1 MKKLCFKLL
10 IITLLFVNLTA
21 LLKAQA
27 ATNKVVLNEV
37 LANEPSSETK
47 LEWVEL
53 FNLDSSAVDL
63 GGWTF
68 ISKQDTTVFSSGTSI
83 PGKDYLILA
92 RKFVSIFPDTE
103 SFEYHWGNGSGVWGD
118 CPEED
123 FPAIEIKLS
132 LTNTAGTVTL
142 LDSEENSFSFS
153 WNKDPGDG
161 ISWER
166 ILPSGE
172 DSLSN
177 WGFCIYSRGST
188 PGKVNS
194 LTPVPNDL
202 SISSAD
208 LSIEPQS
215 PEEDKAFR
223 LKVIVKNSGDSTSYE
238 NLLYF
243 FCDYDY
249 DEKLEE
255 DESLN
260 SPLNIPPLVLNQE
273 TTFVKELSLSRGNYR
288 LYAQIGKDD
297 KDYNNQ
303 AYINLRLGSNLP
315 DIVINEFICS
325 PNDNQPEWVE
335 LYNRIDTLINL
346 KNYLFGDSVAQS
358 LLTNEDLNLNP
369 YDYLILTENY
379 SLFLSSY
386 PEANCNIIEPAS
398 WHILNNSGDR
408 IILKDSL
415 GFVMDEVSY
424 NSGVDI
430 KGVSQERISP
440 ERKSSDPDNWWRSV
454 DPKGSTPCKINS
466 IQDSPSSDEVK
477 VEISPDPFSP
487 DGDGFEDQT
496 SIKYTIP
503 FRSELTLK
511 IYDVKGRLVKT
522 LMDKEP
528 QISGEIFWEGED
540 DQGKKV
546 RVGIYILY
554 LEVSG
559 PKNLSKKSTVVVARR

>member
-1 MKKLCFKLL
+1 
-10 IITLLFVNLTA
+10 
-21 LLKAQA
+21 
-27 ATNKVVLNEV
+27 
-37 LANEPSSETK
+37 
-47 LEWVEL
+47 
-53 FNLDSSAVDL
+53 
-63 GGWTF
+63 
-68 ISKQDTTVFSSGTSI
+68 VFSSGTSI

-454 DPKGSTPCKINS
+454 DSKGSTPCKINS

>member
-1 MKKLCFKLL
+1 MKKLSFGFIIAILL
-10 IITLLFVNLTA
+10 LLVQAQTSMSKVII
-21 LLKAQA
+21 
-27 ATNKVVLNEV
+27 NEV

-68 ISKQDTTVFSSGTSI
+68 ISKQDTTVFPSGTLI

-92 RKFVSIFPDTE
+92 RKLVSIFPDTE

-123 FPAIEIKLS
+123 FPAIEVKLS
-132 LTNTAGTVTL
+132 LTNTAGTITL
-142 LDSEENSFSFS
+142 IDPEQNSSSFS
-153 WNKDPGDG
+153 WNKDTGDG

-177 WGFCIYSRGST
+177 WGFCVYSGGNT

-202 SISSAD
+202 SISSED
-208 LSIEPQS
+208 ISIEPQS
-215 PEEDKAFR
+215 PVENQAFEV
-223 LKVIVKNSGDSTSYE
+223 KVKVKNSGNSTSEE

-243 FCDYDY
+243 FCDYDF
-249 DEKLEE
+249 DGKLEE
-255 DESLN
+255 NETLS
-260 SPLNIPPLVLNQE
+260 SPIYIPPLIINQE

-303 AYINLRLGSNLP
+303 AFINLRIGSNFP

-335 LYNRIDTLINL
+335 LYNRTNSSINL
-346 KNYLFGDSVAQS
+346 KNFLFGDFSGQS
-358 LLTNEDLNLNP
+358 LITNEDLNLNP
-369 YDYLILTENY
+369 HDYLVLTENY

-386 PEANCNIIEPAS
+386 PEANCNIIEPET
-398 WHILNNSGDR
+398 WHILNNTGDR

-424 NSGVDI
+424 NSGADI

-477 VEISPDPFSP
+477 VEINPDPFSP

-496 SIKYTIP
+496 RIKYTIP

-522 LMDKEP
+522 LMGKESR
-528 QISGEIFWEGED
+528 ISGEIFWEGDD
-540 DQGKKV
+540 DQGRKV
-546 RVGIYILY
+546 KVGIYILY

>member
-1 MKKLCFKLL
+1 MRKHNFGFIIAVLL
-10 IITLLFVNLTA
+10 ILTQTYSVH
-21 LLKAQA
+21 AQ
-27 ATNKVVLNEV
+27 TFMSKIVINEV
-37 LANEPSSETK
+37 LANEPSSQTK

-68 ISKQDTTVFSSGTSI
+68 ISKQDTTVFSSGTLI

-92 RKFVSIFPDTE
+92 RKLVSIFPDTE

-123 FPAIEIKLS
+123 FPAIEVKLS
-132 LTNTAGTVTL
+132 LTNSAGTVTL
-142 LDSEENSFSFS
+142 IDPGKNSSSFS

-177 WGFCIYSRGST
+177 WGFCIYSRGNT

-202 SISSAD
+202 SISSED
-208 LSIEPQS
+208 ISIEPQS
-215 PEEDKAFR
+215 PEENQTFEV
-223 LKVIVKNSGDSTSYE
+223 KVKVKNSGNSTSEE
-238 NLLYF
+238 NQLYF
-243 FCDYDY
+243 FCDYDF
-249 DEKLEE
+249 DGRLEE
-255 DESLN
+255 DESLS
-260 SPLNIPPLVLNQE
+260 SPLNIPPLVSNQE
-273 TTFVKELSLSRGNYR
+273 ATFVKELSLSKGIYR
-288 LYAQIGKDD
+288 LYAQTGEDD

-303 AYINLRLGSNLP
+303 AFINLRIGSTLP

-335 LYNRIDTLINL
+335 LYNRTDTLINL

-358 LLTNEDLNLNP
+358 LINNEDLNLNP

-386 PEANCNIIEPAS
+386 PKANCNIIEPAS

-424 NSGVDI
+424 NSGADI

-477 VEISPDPFSP
+477 VEIKPDPFSP

-528 QISGEIFWEGED
+528 QISGEIFWEGDD

>member
-1 MKKLCFKLL
+1 MRKLNFGFIIAILL
-10 IITLLFVNLTA
+10 LLVQAQTSMSKVII
-21 LLKAQA
+21 
-27 ATNKVVLNEV
+27 NEV
-37 LANEPSSETK
+37 LDNEPSSETK

-53 FNLDSSAVDL
+53 YNLESSAVDL
-63 GGWTF
+63 AGWTF
-68 ISKQDTTVFSSGTSI
+68 ISKQDTTIFSSGTFI
-83 PGKDYLILA
+83 PGENYLILA
-92 RKFVSIFPDTE
+92 RKLVSNFPDTE
-103 SFEYHWGNGSGVWGD
+103 SFEYHWGNGSGIWGD

-123 FPAIEIKLS
+123 FPAIEVKLS
-132 LTNTAGTVTL
+132 LTNSAGTVTL
-142 LDSEENSFSFS
+142 IDLEKNSSSFS

-161 ISWER
+161 ISWEK
-166 ILPSGE
+166 IFPQGN

-202 SISSAD
+202 SISAED
-208 LSIEPQS
+208 LSMEPQS
-215 PEEDKAFR
+215 PEEDKTFR
-223 LKVIVKNSGDSTSYE
+223 LKAVVKNSGDLTSEE
-238 NLLYF
+238 NLLCF
-243 FCDYDY
+243 FCDYDF
-249 DEKLEE
+249 DGRLEE
-255 DESLN
+255 DESLS
-260 SPLNIPPLVLNQE
+260 SPLNIPPLVSNQE
-273 TTFVKELSLSRGNYR
+273 TTFVKELSLSKGIYR
-288 LYAQIGKDD
+288 LYAQTGEDD

-303 AYINLRLGSNLP
+303 AYINLRIGSNLP

-335 LYNRIDTLINL
+335 LYNRTDTLINL

-358 LLTNEDLNLNP
+358 FLTNEDLNLNP
-369 YDYLILTENY
+369 HDYLVLTENY

-386 PEANCNIIEPAS
+386 PEVNCSIIEPAS

-415 GFVMDEVSY
+415 GFVMDEVIYS
-424 NSGVDI
+424 SGADI

-477 VEISPDPFSP
+477 VEINPDPFSP

-496 SIKYTIP
+496 RIKYTIP

-522 LMDKEP
+522 MMDKEP
-528 QISGEIFWEGED
+528 QISGEIYWDGD
-540 DQGKKV
+540 DNQGRKV

-554 LEVSG
+554 LEVSVS
-559 PKNLSKKSTVVVARR
+559 KNISKKETIVVAKK

>member
-1 MKKLCFKLL
+1 MRKHNFGFIIAVLL
-10 IITLLFVNLTA
+10 ILTQTYSVH
-21 LLKAQA
+21 AQ
-27 ATNKVVLNEV
+27 TFMSKIVINEV
-37 LANEPSSETK
+37 LANEPSSQTK

-424 NSGVDI
+424 NSGADI

-477 VEISPDPFSP
+477 VEIKPDPFSP

>member
-1 MKKLCFKLL
+1 MQRLSLGFVIAL
-10 IITLLFVNLTA
+10 ILSSQPDATQS
-21 LLKAQA
+21 QA
-27 ATNKVVLNEV
+27 SLSKVIINEV

-68 ISKQDTTVFSSGTSI
+68 ISKQDTTVFPSGTLI
-83 PGKDYLILA
+83 PGENYLILA
-92 RKFVSIFPDTE
+92 RKLVSIFPDTE

-123 FPAIEIKLS
+123 FPAIEVKLS
-132 LTNTAGTVTL
+132 LTNSAGTVTL
-142 LDSEENSFSFS
+142 IDPEKNSSSFS

-161 ISWER
+161 ISWEK
-166 ILPSGE
+166 IFPQGN

-177 WGFCIYSRGST
+177 WGFCIFSKGNT

-194 LTPVPNDL
+194 LNPVPNDL

-215 PEEDKAFR
+215 PEENQTFVV
-223 LKVIVKNSGDSTSYE
+223 KVKVTNSGNSTSEE
-238 NLLYF
+238 NRLYF
-243 FCDYDY
+243 FCDYDF
-249 DEKLEE
+249 DGRLEE
-255 DESLN
+255 DESLS
-260 SPLNIPPLVLNQE
+260 SPLNIPPLILNQE
-273 TTFVKELSLSRGNYR
+273 TTFVKELSLSKGNYR
-288 LYAQIGKDD
+288 LYAQTGEDD

-303 AYINLRLGSNLP
+303 AYINLRIGSILP
-315 DIVINEFICS
+315 DVIINEFLCS

-335 LYNRIDTLINL
+335 LYNRTDTLINL

-358 LLTNEDLNLNP
+358 LITNEDLNLHAH
-369 YDYLILTENY
+369 DYLVLTENY

-454 DPKGSTPCKINS
+454 DSKGSTPCKINS

-477 VEISPDPFSP
+477 VEIKPDPFSP